1 MEDEERVWLEYIFI
15 RTNIAYMPGDFSPIS
30 RRRNVFIVLFIVA
43 NLLIHIYILLFCV
56 NKI

>member
-1 MEDEERVWLEYIFI
+1 MEDEERVWREYIFI
-15 RTNIAYMPGDFSPIS
+15 RTNIAYMPGDWTKS
-30 RRRNVFIVLFIVA
+30 RRNVFIVLFIVA